1 MERIL
6 SVEQMRAADEYTI
19 KGLGLSREILT
30 ERAAAAVADEIRK
43 RLYGGRVLVCCGKG
57 NNGEDGK
64 IIARILSSLHG
75 FTVATLNVYNGIFK
89 LLDKKF
95 DIVVD
100 CIFGTGLNREV
111 EGKYR
116 EAIEKINGSGAF
128 VVSCDIASGLNGNTG
143 RIMGAAVKAD
153 LTVAIQEY
161 KLGHFLNDG
170 PDYSGEV
177 VARDIG
183 ISIWGDDYA
192 KRLNDEDVAKLF
204 KKRARNVN
212 KGNFG
217 KVTVLGG
224 SKSYIGS
231 EILAYNA
238 IAALKTGT
246 GYANLAV
253 PDCIYNAIAGRQP
266 ECTMTVFPSDGEGFS
281 FDEEKTDKLFSS
293 RAIAAGIGMGVSQEN
308 YKIITRLIKNYT
320 GRLVIDADGL
330 NTLAK
335 YGKDVLKEKSCEVIL
350 TPHVGEFARL
360 IGVDKEEV
368 LKDPVSRAKEFA
380 GEYGVVLVLKSAVT
394 IITDGKEIYINT
406 TGNSGLAK
414 GGSGDVLT
422 GLTAG
427 ICATAEGEE
436 PLYIAAAAS
445 YLFGT
450 AGDIAAKEGNEYS
463 MVASDVI
470 ACIPKAINKVS
481 N

>member
-95 DIVVD
+95 DIIVD

-111 EGKYR
+111 DGKYK
-116 EAIEKINGSGAF
+116 EAIEKINSSGAF
-128 VVSCDIASGLNGNTG
+128 VVACDIASGLNGDTG

-192 KRLNDEDVAKLF
+192 KRLNDEDAAKLF
-204 KKRARNVN
+204 PKRARNVN
-212 KGNFG
+212 KGTFG
-217 KVTVLGG
+217 KVTVMGG
-224 SKSYIGS
+224 SKSFAGS
-231 EILAYNA
+231 AILASEA
-238 IAALKTGT
+238 LAALKVGA
-246 GYANLAV
+246 GYANLAI
-253 PDCIYNAIAGRQP
+253 PDCIYNVVAGREP
-266 ECTMTVFPSDGEGFS
+266 ECTVTVFPSDGEGFS
-281 FDEEKTDKLFSS
+281 FDEEKLETLFGARSV
-293 RAIAAGIGMGVSQEN
+293 ALGVGMGVSEEN
-308 YKIITRLIKNYT
+308 YKIITCLIKNYK

-335 YGKDVLKEKSCEVIL
+335 YGKEVLKEKACEIIL
-350 TPHVGEFARL
+350 TPHIAEFGRL
-360 IGVDKEEV
+360 LGKDKEEV
-368 LKDPVSRAKEFA
+368 VKDPVTAAKAFA
-380 GEYGVVLVLKSAVT
+380 SEYGIVLVLKSAVT
-394 IITDGKEIYINT
+394 VITDGKEVYINT
-406 TGNSGLAK
+406 TGNAGLAK

-427 ICATAEGEE
+427 LNAIACKEE
-436 PLYIAAAAS
+436 PLFIAAAAC
-445 YLFGT
+445 YLFGK
-450 AGDIAAKEGNEYS
+450 AGDIAVNESNEYS
-463 MVASDVI
+463 VVASDVI
-470 ACIPKAINKVS
+470 ACIPKAINAVTK
-481 N
+481 